1 MNSVTHL
8 RGALKLFSKTRRTK
22 RLLKR
27 IPEVRTWM
35 TVDNDFALFAHPH
48 QRPPARANNG
58 GPWTTWLALGG
69 RGAGKTRLGAE
80 WVRAL
85 VHGYG
90 LYADRACGHIA
101 LVGESEHDVREVMI
115 EGPAGL
121 LRTSPRTERPTWTS
135 SRFRLEWPNGAVAEA
150 FSADDPDSLR
160 GPQFD
165 AAWCDELAKWRYADA
180 AFRSE
185 EHTSELQSQR

>member
-1 MNSVTHL
+1 M
-8 RGALKLFSKTRRTK
+8 A
-22 RLLKR
+22 
-27 IPEVRTWM
+27 
-35 TVDNDFALFAHPH
+35 
-48 QRPPARANNG
+48 
-58 GPWTTWLALGG
+58 
-69 RGAGKTRLGAE
+69 TRLTPSA
-80 WVRAL
+80 RF
-85 VHGYG
+85 
-90 LYADRACGHIA
+90 GHIA

-121 LRTSPRTERPTWTS
+121 LRTAPRSERPVWTS

-180 AFRSE
+180 TLRHAAIRPAAGRAAAPAHHHDATADPAAEAADRRSAHRGDARRPTANAAHLSPAFLDEVLARYAGTRLGRQE
-185 EHTSELQSQR
+185 IDGEIIEDRPDALVVARHHRGRARR